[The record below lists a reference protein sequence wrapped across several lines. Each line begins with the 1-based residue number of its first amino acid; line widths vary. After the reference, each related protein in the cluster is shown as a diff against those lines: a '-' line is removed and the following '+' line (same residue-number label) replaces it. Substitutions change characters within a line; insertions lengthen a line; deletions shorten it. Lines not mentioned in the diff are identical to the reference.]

1 MYFDVDDDDYL
12 TPFDFNL
19 EEVESDVNE
28 IIYDFETARERLGLK
43 PNTGFIIT
51 QAWNEED

>member
-43 PNTGFIIT
+43 PNTGFIIA